1 MPLRVATVLLCRK
14 LLTDLPLEEIILVPD
29 IVHPLSVSTRST
41 GKQSLILEL
50 RLVWLVNAFIK
61 KKKVQVWKLVRGHSD
76 FWQGLFNI

>member
-50 RLVWLVNAFIK
+50 RLVNAFIK
-61 KKKVQVWKLVRGHSD
+61 KKKVQV
-76 FWQGLFNI
+76 